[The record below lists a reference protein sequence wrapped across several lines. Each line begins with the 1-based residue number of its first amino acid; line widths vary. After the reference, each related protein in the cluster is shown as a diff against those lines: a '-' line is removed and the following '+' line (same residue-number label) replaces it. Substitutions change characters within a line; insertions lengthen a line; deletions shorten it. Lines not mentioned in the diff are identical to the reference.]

1 VVSGS
6 VLILTFGAS
15 ALGVLLLTIAAVAV
29 IAALAAGLMFL
40 RGSAPAPVAGWW
52 HAWREAGYR
61 VGGVWAEFRDWLR

>member
-1 VVSGS
+1 VVSGG

-15 ALGVLLLTIAAVAV
+15 TLGVLLLIIAAVAV
-29 IAALAAGLMFL
+29 IAALAAALTFV